1 VRRLRI
7 AVVSSFY
14 TNVSAPYRT
23 LFVYHLVTALTHNAD
38 VEIVAPIPFAP
49 PWPARPGWRALRR
62 VPYVTRSGST
72 PVEHPRYIVLPKVPV
87 ISGLTYALAVAPA
100 LRRAVHQHGINVI
113 HVHCAY
119 PDAVGVALVARTLG
133 VPFVITA
140 HGSDINV
147 YAQQRSLRAQIRW
160 ALSHA
165 RAVIAV
171 SEDLR
176 SKICALAPRLGE
188 RVRCIPCSGVDPTVF
203 RLGERSAARADHS
216 LQPTS
221 RVVLFVGNLVP
232 IKGLDTLVAAW
243 RILLGAGEVGPEDRL
258 IFIGDGPLR
267 ARLQQ
272 ESKTP
277 GLDGTMRLVGPLPQ
291 SEIASWMR
299 AASVLCLS
307 SHQEGMPNVV
317 VEALAS
323 GLPVVATAVGGIPD
337 IVRPEING
345 YLAANGDARHLA
357 EALARALTRKWDARQ
372 IAATVADY
380 NWAALAARNLDV
392 LSSVVRL
399 EKTR

>member
-1 VRRLRI
+1 
-7 AVVSSFY
+7 
-14 TNVSAPYRT
+14 
-23 LFVYHLVTALTHNAD
+23 
-38 VEIVAPIPFAP
+38 
-49 PWPARPGWRALRR
+49 
-62 VPYVTRSGST
+62 
-72 PVEHPRYIVLPKVPV
+72 
-87 ISGLTYALAVAPA
+87 
-100 LRRAVHQHGINVI
+100 
-113 HVHCAY
+113 
-119 PDAVGVALVARTLG
+119 
-133 VPFVITA
+133 
-140 HGSDINV
+140 
-147 YAQQRSLRAQIRW
+147 
-160 ALSHA
+160 
-165 RAVIAV
+165 
-171 SEDLR
+171 
-176 SKICALAPRLGE
+176 
-188 RVRCIPCSGVDPTVF
+188 
-203 RLGERSAARADHS
+203 
-216 LQPTS
+216 
-221 RVVLFVGNLVP
+221 VLFVGNLVP